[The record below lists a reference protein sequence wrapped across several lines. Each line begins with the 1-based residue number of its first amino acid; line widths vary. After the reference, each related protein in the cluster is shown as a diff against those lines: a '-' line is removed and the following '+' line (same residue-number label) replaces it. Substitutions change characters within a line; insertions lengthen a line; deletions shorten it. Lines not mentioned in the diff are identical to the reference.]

1 MGYGG
6 VYGGAIY
13 PPKTTG
19 KNVTGV
25 SIYVLNG
32 NTQDSVAS
40 SDPAVFVQAKT
51 NIQLAPPV
59 DVYATARWA
68 VSANEIKLTSLSA
81 KPYDAKVVVSGRLRS
96 DSTTN
101 TGRIS
106 LRLNSTAGVG
116 TGTTKTYATGP
127 TSGGVS
133 VEAGFTIIGFF
144 RSLEN
149 QTISLEVA
157 KNFAG
162 SLVLESVLIEVAP
175 LW

>member
-19 KNVTGV
+19 NNVTGV

-40 SDPAVFVQAKT
+40 DDPAVFVQAKT
-51 NIQLAPPV
+51 NIQLAPPI
-59 DVYATARWA
+59 DVYATERWA
-68 VSANEIKLTSLSA
+68 VSANEVKLTSLSEE
-81 KPYDAKVVVSGRLRS
+81 PHDARVVVSGRLRS
-96 DSTTN
+96 DSITN
-101 TGRIS
+101 TGRVA
-106 LRLNSTAGVG
+106 LRLNSTDGVG

-127 TSGGVS
+127 TSGGVTI
-133 VEAGFTIIGFF
+133 EAGFTVIGFF

-162 SLVLESVLIEVAP
+162 TLVLESVLVEVTP